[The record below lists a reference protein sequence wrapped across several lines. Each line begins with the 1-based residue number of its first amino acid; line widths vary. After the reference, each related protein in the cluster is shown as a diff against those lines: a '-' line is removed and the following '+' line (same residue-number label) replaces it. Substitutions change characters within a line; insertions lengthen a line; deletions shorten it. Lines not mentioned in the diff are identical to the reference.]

1 MPWLSG
7 WLDFAGERGDH
18 TCISMRHSHALPPPR
33 TQGCLAVTRAFGDR
47 SLQPYVIAD
56 PYISCRPVNLEQV
69 WGERMPDFTRG
80 CRDAGQKATPWHSR
94 PPSLPSTDP
103 PPPPLHCR
111 THSCTLS
118 LMASPI

>member
-1 MPWLSG
+1 MAKWL
-7 WLDFAGERGDH
+7 AGFCRGAWRSYVH
-18 TCISMRHSHALPPPR
+18 FHASLPCSPPPPR